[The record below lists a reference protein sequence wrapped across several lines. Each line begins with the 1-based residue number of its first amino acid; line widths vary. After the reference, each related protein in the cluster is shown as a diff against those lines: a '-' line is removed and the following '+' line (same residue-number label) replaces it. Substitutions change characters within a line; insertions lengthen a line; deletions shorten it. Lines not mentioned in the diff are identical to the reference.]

1 MNWWRNAILYQIYVR
16 SFLDS
21 SGDGVGD
28 VPGVT
33 QQLD

>member
-21 SGDGVGD
+21 SGGVGD